1 MSITLIRNVQIVT
14 PNPPIQMGS
23 VAIEDGKI
31 KGILP
36 MDAEPS
42 NVDQI
47 VEGHGRILIPG
58 MIDVHINGAEGY
70 DMMDGSA
77 RSVEEVSKSCARS
90 GCTGFLATSVSSS
103 IEDLLGMVAGVSR
116 LIGREPG
123 AFIAGIH
130 MEGPYL
136 HPKRKGMQNEK
147 FLRHPDLAEMKQIL
161 DGAKGLIRMVTLAPE
176 LPGGMDLISMLLQEQ
191 IIVSIAHSDA
201 TYEEAMQAFALG
213 ASHVTHCFNG
223 MRPIHHRD
231 PGLVLAAL
239 EENHVSIQAI
249 VDGVHLHPAIVRLMY
264 REKGAEKMVLV
275 TDAMQAMGLGDGE
288 YVFGGH
294 QVQVANGVARLQ
306 DGSLASST
314 VTMNEALKHTV
325 HSGIPFHD
333 AVLMATQTPADLLG
347 LKHKGRIEEGA
358 DADLVLINSE
368 FEVVWTMLGG
378 KLFAG

>member
-1 MSITLIRNVQIVT
+1 
-14 PNPPIQMGS
+14 MGS

-136 HPKRKGMQNEK
+136 HPKRKGMQNE
-147 FLRHPDLAEMKQIL
+147 
-161 DGAKGLIRMVTLAPE
+161 
-176 LPGGMDLISMLLQEQ
+176 
-191 IIVSIAHSDA
+191 
-201 TYEEAMQAFALG
+201 
-213 ASHVTHCFNG
+213 
-223 MRPIHHRD
+223 
-231 PGLVLAAL
+231 
-239 EENHVSIQAI
+239 
-249 VDGVHLHPAIVRLMY
+249 
-264 REKGAEKMVLV
+264 
-275 TDAMQAMGLGDGE
+275 
-288 YVFGGH
+288 
-294 QVQVANGVARLQ
+294 
-306 DGSLASST
+306 
-314 VTMNEALKHTV
+314 
-325 HSGIPFHD
+325 
-333 AVLMATQTPADLLG
+333 
-347 LKHKGRIEEGA
+347 
-358 DADLVLINSE
+358 
-368 FEVVWTMLGG
+368 
-378 KLFAG
+378 

>member
-1 MSITLIRNVQIVT
+1 
-14 PNPPIQMGS
+14 
-23 VAIEDGKI
+23 
-31 KGILP
+31 
-36 MDAEPS
+36 
-42 NVDQI
+42 
-47 VEGHGRILIPG
+47 
-58 MIDVHINGAEGY
+58 
-70 DMMDGSA
+70 
-77 RSVEEVSKSCARS
+77 
-90 GCTGFLATSVSSS
+90 
-103 IEDLLGMVAGVSR
+103 
-116 LIGREPG
+116 
-123 AFIAGIH
+123 
-130 MEGPYL
+130 
-136 HPKRKGMQNEK
+136 
-147 FLRHPDLAEMKQIL
+147 LRHPDLAEMKQIL
-161 DGAKGLIRMVTLAPE
+161 DCAKGLIRMVTLAPE
-176 LPGGMDLISMLLQEQ
+176 LPGGMDLISMLLQER